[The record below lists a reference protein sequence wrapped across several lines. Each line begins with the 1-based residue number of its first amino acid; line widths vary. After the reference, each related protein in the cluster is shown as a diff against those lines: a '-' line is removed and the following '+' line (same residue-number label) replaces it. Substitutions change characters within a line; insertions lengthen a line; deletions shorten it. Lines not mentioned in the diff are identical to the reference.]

1 MSCAFRRCLLLATCG
16 VWVWVRGVAD
26 VSERSAVE
34 VVPLAPLR
42 VEGRPARAHTQGL
55 EVVDGQFLV
64 TARQDDFW
72 DLRGT
77 LKGTLTGAARRR
89 LGLGDAKEWGG
100 GLAVQDWKFTGGL
113 LLASGVATSREGS
126 AVSRLV
132 RMDHALE
139 PLKPLQNLPVIPGV
153 PLAREGMAVS
163 GGWIQFLPED
173 LGPTN
178 RLYRIRWE

>member
-1 MSCAFRRCLLLATCG
+1 MAVSFRRYVFSAACVGALA
-16 VWVWVRGVAD
+16 
-26 VSERSAVE
+26 VSREHG
-34 VVPLAPLR
+34 LR
-42 VEGRPARAHTQGL
+42 VGAGWDTDT
-55 EVVDGQFLV
+55 VY
-64 TARQDDFW
+64 FW

-89 LGLGDAKEWGG
+89 LGLGDAKELGG

-132 RMDHALE
+132 RMDHAME
-139 PLKPLQNLPVIPGV
+139 PLKQLQNLPVIPGV